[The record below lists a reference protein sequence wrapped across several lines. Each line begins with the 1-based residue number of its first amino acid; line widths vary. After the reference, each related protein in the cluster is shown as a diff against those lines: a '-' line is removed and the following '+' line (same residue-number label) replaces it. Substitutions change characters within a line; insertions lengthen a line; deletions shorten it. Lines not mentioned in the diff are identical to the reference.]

1 MLDWLKLVRV
11 TGLVTIITNIT
22 AAVVTA
28 VYASEGLDPKVLVK
42 MMYQGGAMRVLWLLS
57 ASALLYASGMI
68 WNDLADVE
76 RDRVLHPRRPLPAGR
91 IGLGSAYAV
100 GVLLAVGALLC
111 AAFADL
117 KDFHAFNAAGVVLS
131 LIFLYNFATKDLP
144 WLGSLNMA
152 AVRFS
157 HALFALL
164 LLGTDYLR
172 TAVLGLGFPGHS
184 AILAYPVI
192 LGCYVLGLTLV
203 SELESRPGRRIEL
216 LLGGALMFGPIL
228 AGCWMLV
235 RAHWIPQLSQ
245 SESAMPVV
253 GMCLAIGMGA
263 VLALVLLRTVGKPW
277 VAALNSG
284 SAQLVGPVVGAALGG
299 MLLLDALVATS
310 AHPLGGVA
318 ILLLLPLF
326 MLGRR
331 VVRMD

>member
-11 TGLVTIITNIT
+11 TGLVTIISNII

-28 VYASEGLDPKVLVK
+28 VYASEGLDLKVLLK
-42 MMYQGGAMRVLWLLS
+42 AMYQGGTMRVVWLLT
-57 ASALLYASGMI
+57 ASCLLYTTGMI

-76 RDRVLHPRRPLPAGR
+76 RDRVLHPRRPLPSGR

-117 KDFHAFNAAGVVLS
+117 KDFLAFYAAGVVLS

-172 TAVLGLGFPGHS
+172 MAVLSLSFPWRSGV
-184 AILAYPVI
+184 LAYPII

-203 SELESRPGRRIEL
+203 SELESRAGRRIEL
-216 LLGGALMFGPIL
+216 LIGGGLMFGSIS
-228 AGCWMLV
+228 ASCWMIIK
-235 RAHWIPQLSQ
+235 AHWIPQLSE
-245 SESAMPVV
+245 SETALPKL
-253 GMCLAIGMGA
+253 GMCLSLGLGA
-263 VLALVLLRTVGKPW
+263 VLALWLLRTISVPW
-277 VAALNSG
+277 LAALKSG
-284 SAQLVGPVVGAALGG
+284 SAQKVGPVVGAALGG

-310 AHPLGGVA
+310 AHPAGGIA
-318 ILLLLPLF
+318 ILLLLPFF

>member
-11 TGLVTIITNIT
+11 TGLVTIVSNIT

-28 VYASEGLDPKVLVK
+28 VYSSEGLDPKVLVK
-42 MMYQGGAMRVLWLLS
+42 MMYQGGTMRVLWLLL
-57 ASALLYASGMI
+57 ASALLYSSGMI
-68 WNDLADVE
+68 WNDVE

-100 GVLLAVGALLC
+100 GVLLAVGALIC

-117 KDFHAFNAAGVVLS
+117 KDFYAFNAAGVVLS

-172 TAVLGLGFPGHS
+172 TAVLGLSYPWHS
-184 AILAYPVI
+184 AILAYPFI

-216 LLGGALMFGPIL
+216 LLGGALMFGPIT

-245 SESAMPVV
+245 SETAMPVV
-253 GMCLAIGMGA
+253 GMCLALGMGA

-277 VAALNSG
+277 VAALKSG
-284 SAQLVGPVVGAALGG
+284 SAQLVAPVVRAALGG

-318 ILLLLPLF
+318 ILLLLPVF
-326 MLGRR
+326 MLARR